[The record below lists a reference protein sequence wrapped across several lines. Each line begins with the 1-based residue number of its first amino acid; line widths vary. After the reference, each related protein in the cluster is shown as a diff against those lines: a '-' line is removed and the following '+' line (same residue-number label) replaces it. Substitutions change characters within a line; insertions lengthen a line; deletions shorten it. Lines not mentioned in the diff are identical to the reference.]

1 MSEFI
6 ASDEKKYYDYFI
18 ITVEFYHHRSEIMM
32 RNLIR

>member
-6 ASDEKKYYDYFI
+6 ASDEKKYYDYF

>member
-6 ASDEKKYYDYFI
+6 ASDEKYYDCFI
-18 ITVEFYHHRSEIMM
+18 ITVEFYYHGSEIMM